1 MVEVEGWRSVGCGLG
16 AQTFSQL
23 EIAAVATER
32 LVVHIVVEASW
43 LLKVQFLA
51 DDVCFLVVGHCGRE
65 RRTASS
71 RPERAGCACQA
82 VLVVVAVVMG
92 HSAADGLASAIFRLD
107 LCCV

>member
-1 MVEVEGWRSVGCGLG
+1 MVVIKNWCSVGCGLG
-16 AQTFSQL
+16 AQVSKQL
-23 EIAAVATER
+23 QITAVAAER
-32 LVVHIVVEASW
+32 PVVHVVVEASW

-51 DDVCFLVVGHCGRE
+51 DDVVHLIVGHCERV
-65 RRTASS
+65 RRTAPS

-82 VLVVVAVVMG
+82 VPLVVAVVMG